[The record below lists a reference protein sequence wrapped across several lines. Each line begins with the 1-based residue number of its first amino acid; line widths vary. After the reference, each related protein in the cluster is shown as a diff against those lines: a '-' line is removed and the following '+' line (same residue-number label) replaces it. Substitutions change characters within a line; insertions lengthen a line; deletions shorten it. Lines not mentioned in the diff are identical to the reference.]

1 MSVFYGTTESQEGE
15 ESLSLSMYIRGADQD
30 RQVCQA
36 AGMKLWENLIAQ
48 QYIDS
53 EGQLLS

>member
-15 ESLSLSMYIRGADQD
+15 ESLSLSMYIRGAGQD

-48 QYIDS
+48 QYI
-53 EGQLLS
+53 EQLLS